1 MRFNSNR
8 KPNHDTHATT
18 FIDGQHVGD
27 AINESRRHNHAPVN
41 HWHFENLESVYH
53 DWLISV
59 KVPQASRL
67 ASTLLAPMD
76 KRAIHVHKHGCL
88 VVSKLAEEIAHL
100 EVWPHV
106 ALCAIGMEWIP
117 LAQTGGFT
125 GALIGAEIETVRQ
138 PLSLGKKSAA
148 KVTLWGFPREDP

>member
-67 ASTLLAPMD
+67 ASDPSCSNGQACHP
-76 KRAIHVHKHGCL
+76 R
-88 VVSKLAEEIAHL
+88 
-100 EVWPHV
+100 P
-106 ALCAIGMEWIP
+106 
-117 LAQTGGFT
+117 QTRLPSRF
-125 GALIGAEIETVRQ
+125 
-138 PLSLGKKSAA
+138 
-148 KVTLWGFPREDP
+148 